1 MDAKPYV
8 MPQPVSGEGVDATVS
23 LGVGENPSKRLVY
36 QAIGEKPVRRDTF
49 SLTQDEINGLV
60 NHLLK
65 DLKAK

>member
-1 MDAKPYV
+1 M
-8 MPQPVSGEGVDATVS
+8 Q
-23 LGVGENPSKRLVY
+23 NPSKRLVY

-49 SLTQDEINGLV
+49 SLTQGEINDLV